1 MASIADLDWI
11 SLDYLSQTPAERR
24 KTANMMKHINE
35 AMVVTTVVS
44 LVILLTIGIIK
55 GWF

>member
-11 SLDYLSQTPAERR
+11 SLDYLSQTPVERR

-44 LVILLTIGIIK
+44 LVILLTIGIVK